1 MIYLDWKD
9 ARIIRDDNCYILAF
23 FGGDGAGDV
32 ICGGRFS
39 SKKDAETALHIA
51 IIISSYDNTDRR
63 ITSKLQDIVDGAD
76 FDEDEELDLWF

>member
-39 SKKDAETALHIA
+39 SKN

-63 ITSKLQDIVDGAD
+63 ITGKLQTLVDSAD
-76 FDEDEELDLWF
+76 PDEDEELELWF

>member
-23 FGGDGAGDV
+23 FGGAGAGDV
-32 ICGGRFS
+32 ICGGKFS
-39 SKKDAETALHIA
+39 SKKDAEIALHIA

-63 ITSKLQDIVDGAD
+63 ITGKLQTLVDSAD
-76 FDEDEELDLWF
+76 PDEDEELELWF